1 MQREEDGGRRK
12 RALEMESG
20 VLEKHE
26 PPGWEATV
34 KDSCAASDPVDR

>member
-26 PPGWEATV
+26 PPEWEETV
-34 KDSCAASDPVDR
+34 KDSCATLGPVDR